1 MGTCSVMETPPAS
14 SQLLSGSIF
23 LQSPPFF
30 LTVTMSSSSL
40 EGTPPAPSSSSSSK
54 DDTFVSALDDRIV
67 RFDDECTLIPDP
79 PPRSRRPRFTLWKT
93 RARSDSANSD
103 TEVDLFRISI
113 PRSALSPTRALFSTD
128 QHTPTPIPTRPATSC
143 PPLARTDVARVP
155 LRPCCLD
162 CFTITEN
169 CILEGEK
176 WTEKF
181 TRAARRRRAASI
193 DYCSHGH
200 VHIGVAKQTKEH
212 NVDGIPAATL
222 TFAAVTVDE
231 VAKLG
236 HSKAHAC
243 DPGDGKSP
251 LDADPESVG
260 EHQSLDGVI
269 EAPRTAHEPRDLLLP
284 RLLSR
289 TNHLSPIPSTNASSD
304 DVRTPAAS
312 AHAPP
317 PAAAPLDAAFT
328 AHARIDD
335 AELEEVR
342 VRSDR
347 PPSPT
352 LSDLESPLLSASL
365 PSTSPPSSLPRTPPM
380 TGASPGSSP
389 RMVPRMH
396 AFHFPS
402 SASLMRAGVDL
413 LKGVNVAS
421 GSPHPSNNHRARELG
436 YVQSGSEFAVR
447 SHQAGP
453 IPSYLLPPE
462 RAAGVLQV
470 VPASTESGRTT
481 HYRSPPADRAAVA
494 LLQIG
499 VREVQ
504 EPSRIVNRTVR
515 EQIRVKVAH
524 HHAVLVFSHLLPRGR
539 ACCARMRNR
548 TTNGADPLWICAMRA
563 GRDADAPAGDGGAG
577 ASELLNGPT
586 VRYCANAGGA
596 LPVMVSDKLLFSARS
611 IAA

>member
-1 MGTCSVMETPPAS
+1 METPPAS
-14 SQLLSGSIF
+14 SQLLISIF
-23 LQSPPFF
+23 LPSFF

-79 PPRSRRPRFTLWKT
+79 PPRSRRPRFALWKT

-113 PRSALSPTRALFSTD
+113 PRLSKKAPSPSRPVADERPLHPCLVHRNPHAPHAPRPLTR
-128 QHTPTPIPTRPATSC
+128 QTSC

-155 LRPCCLD
+155 LRPCCID
-162 CFTITEN
+162 CFTVTEN

-200 VHIGVAKQTKEH
+200 VHVGVAKQTKERAAEG
-212 NVDGIPAATL
+212 VPAATL
-222 TFAAVTVDE
+222 AFAAVTVDE

-236 HSKAHAC
+236 HSKAHAS

-251 LDADPESVG
+251 QDADPEPVG
-260 EHQSLDGVI
+260 EHQNLDGVI
-269 EAPRTAHEPRDLLLP
+269 EAPHTAHEPRDLLLP

-317 PAAAPLDAAFT
+317 PAAALLDAAFT

-342 VRSDR
+342 VRPDR

-352 LSDLESPLLSASL
+352 PSDLDSPLLSAS
-365 PSTSPPSSLPRTPPM
+365 STSPPSSLPSTPPM
-380 TGASPGSSP
+380 PGALPGSSP
-389 RMVPRMH
+389 RLIPRMH

-402 SASLMRAGVDL
+402 SASLMRAGADL

-421 GSPHPSNNHRARELG
+421 GSP
-436 YVQSGSEFAVR
+436 V
-447 SHQAGP
+447 
-453 IPSYLLPPE
+453 
-462 RAAGVLQV
+462 
-470 VPASTESGRTT
+470 
-481 HYRSPPADRAAVA
+481 
-494 LLQIG
+494 
-499 VREVQ
+499 
-504 EPSRIVNRTVR
+504 
-515 EQIRVKVAH
+515 
-524 HHAVLVFSHLLPRGR
+524 
-539 ACCARMRNR
+539 
-548 TTNGADPLWICAMRA
+548 
-563 GRDADAPAGDGGAG
+563 
-577 ASELLNGPT
+577 
-586 VRYCANAGGA
+586 
-596 LPVMVSDKLLFSARS
+596 
-611 IAA
+611 